1 MQVKRFFAADMR
13 QAMKLVRDELGADAA
28 IIGNRRI
35 AGGVELTAA
44 LDYKLSALAPRVPN
58 IELEDELRKTQSRI
72 VSAQAELGSR
82 GDLDSTVNRQLF
94 AGLPLSSD
102 EKHIEPTLEEPVRPS
117 VHAAA
122 AADRAER
129 SASAEPAVGQRAYES
144 MRAELNGL
152 RELLEVQLGSLAW
165 NQLQGSRPSQANLW
179 RRLQR
184 IGLSGPLSR
193 DLLAMVPNTDDQ
205 PHAWRMLLAHLAR
218 MISTPDV
225 EPLEEGGV
233 IAMVGPAGMGKT
245 TTLAKLAA
253 RYVLKYGAQNIALV
267 SMDSFRIGAQEQ
279 LKTLGRILNVPVTHL
294 DPGQSLAQALEP
306 LLRKRVVLIDTA
318 GLQASDPALR
328 MQLESLAGR
337 GIKSRN
343 YLVLATTSQ
352 KQVLTAAYHSYK
364 RCGLAGCI
372 LTKLDESASLGE
384 VLSLA
389 ISHEL
394 PVAYLTDGPRIPD
407 DLHLPRRHQLVSR
420 AVSVQMQEEPSEE
433 AMADM
438 FADLYHNPGKR
449 VG

>member
-58 IELEDELRKTQSRI
+58 MELEDELRKTQSRI
-72 VSAQAELGSR
+72 VTAQAELSLRSEGES
-82 GDLDSTVNRQLF
+82 DKATNRQLF
-94 AGLPLSSD
+94 AGLPLTAA
-102 EKHIEPTLEEPVRPS
+102 EPLVEPTYTEPVRPAPAP
-117 VHAAA
+117 AAA
-122 AADRAER
+122 GGVDPRAFD
-129 SASAEPAVGQRAYES
+129 S
-144 MRAELNGL
+144 MRFELNSL
-152 RELLEVQLGSLAW
+152 RELMEVQLGSLAW
-165 NQLQGSRPSQANLW
+165 NQLQGSRPAQANLW

-184 IGLSGPLSR
+184 IGLSGPLAR
-193 DLLAMVPNTDDQ
+193 DLLAMISGIDEPRQ
-205 PHAWRMLLAHLAR
+205 AWRMLLAHLAR
-218 MISTPDV
+218 MIATPEI

-267 SMDSFRIGAQEQ
+267 SMDSYRIGAQEQ
-279 LKTLGRILNVPVTHL
+279 LKTLGRILNVPVTHV
-294 DPGQSLAQALEP
+294 DPGQSLVQALDP

-337 GIKSRN
+337 GIKAKN

-372 LTKLDESASLGE
+372 LTKLDETASLGE

-438 FADLYHNPGKR
+438 FADIYHSPTKQ

>member
-58 IELEDELRKTQSRI
+58 MELEDELRKTQSRI
-72 VSAQAELGSR
+72 VTAQAELSLRSDGES
-82 GDLDSTVNRQLF
+82 DNATNRQLF
-94 AGLPLSSD
+94 AGLPLTAA
-102 EKHIEPTLEEPVRPS
+102 EPLIEPTYAEPRRPAP
-117 VHAAA
+117 AAA
-122 AADRAER
+122 PASSGVDPRAFD
-129 SASAEPAVGQRAYES
+129 S
-144 MRAELNGL
+144 MRFELNSL
-152 RELLEVQLGSLAW
+152 RELMEVQLGSLAW
-165 NQLQGSRPSQANLW
+165 NQLQGSRPDQANLW

-193 DLLAMVPNTDDQ
+193 DLLALISEIQEPRQ
-205 PHAWRMLLAHLAR
+205 AWRMLLAHLAR
-218 MISTPDV
+218 MIVTPEV

-279 LKTLGRILNVPVTHL
+279 LKTLGRILNVPVTHV
-294 DPGQSLAQALEP
+294 DPGQSLVQALDP

-337 GIKSRN
+337 GIRSKN

-372 LTKLDESASLGE
+372 LTKLDETASLGE

-438 FADLYHNPGKR
+438 FADIYHSPTKQ

>member
-72 VSAQAELGSR
+72 VSAQAELDTR
-82 GDLDSTVNRQLF
+82 GHTDGVNNRQLF
-94 AGLPLSSD
+94 AGLPLTAA
-102 EKHIEPTLEEPVRPS
+102 EPLIEPTLDEAPRTPVAPATPAP
-117 VHAAA
+117 AAV
-122 AADRAER
+122 D
-129 SASAEPAVGQRAYES
+129 QRLFDS
-144 MRAELNGL
+144 MRSELSGL

-165 NQLQGSRPSQANLW
+165 TQLQGSRPEQATLW
-179 RRLQR
+179 RKMQR
-184 IGLSGPLSR
+184 IGLSGPIAR
-193 DLLAMVPNTDDQ
+193 DLLAQVGDIDEPR
-205 PHAWRMLLAHLAR
+205 HAWRMLLAHLAR
-218 MISTPDV
+218 MISTPDL
-225 EPLEEGGV
+225 EPLEEGGIISV
-233 IAMVGPAGMGKT
+233 VGPAGMGKT
-245 TTLAKLAA
+245 TTLAKMAA

-279 LKTLGRILNVPVTHL
+279 LKTLGRILNVSVTHV

-318 GLQASDPALR
+318 GLQASDPALKL
-328 MQLESLAGR
+328 QLESLAGR
-337 GIKSRN
+337 GIRARN

-372 LTKLDESASLGE
+372 LTKLDETASLGD

-407 DLHLPRRHQLVSR
+407 DLHLPRKHQLVSR
-420 AVSVQMQEEPSEE
+420 AVNVQMQEEPSEE

-438 FADLYHNPGKR
+438 FADLYHSPSKR
-449 VG
+449 AG

>member
-13 QAMKLVRDELGADAA
+13 QAMKLVRDELGAEAA

-58 IELEDELRKTQSRI
+58 MELEDELRKTQSRI
-72 VSAQAELGSR
+72 VTAQAELSLR
-82 GDLDSTVNRQLF
+82 SEGDSDKSTNRQLF
-94 AGLPLSSD
+94 AGLPLTAA
-102 EKHIEPTLEEPVRPS
+102 EPLIEPTYAEPRRPAP
-117 VHAAA
+117 AAA
-122 AADRAER
+122 PASNGVDSRAFD
-129 SASAEPAVGQRAYES
+129 S
-144 MRAELNGL
+144 MRFELNSL
-152 RELLEVQLGSLAW
+152 RELMEVQLGSLAW
-165 NQLQGSRPSQANLW
+165 NQLQGSRPAQANLW

-193 DLLAMVPNTDDQ
+193 DLLALIADIEEPRQ
-205 PHAWRMLLAHLAR
+205 AWRMLLAHLAR
-218 MISTPDV
+218 MIATPEV

-267 SMDSFRIGAQEQ
+267 SMDSYRIGAQEQ
-279 LKTLGRILNVPVTHL
+279 LKTLGRILNVSVTHV
-294 DPGQSLAQALEP
+294 DPGQSLVQALEP

-337 GIKSRN
+337 GIKSKN

-372 LTKLDESASLGE
+372 LTKLDETASLGE

-438 FADLYHNPGKR
+438 FADIYHSPTKQ